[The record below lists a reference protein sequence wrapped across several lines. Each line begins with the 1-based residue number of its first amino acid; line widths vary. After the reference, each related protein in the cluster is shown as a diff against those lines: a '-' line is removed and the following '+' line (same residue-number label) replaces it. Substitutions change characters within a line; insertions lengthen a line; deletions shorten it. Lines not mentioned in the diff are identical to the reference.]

1 MIGIIGAGP
10 TGALLAI
17 LLARR
22 GREIE
27 LYEARP
33 DLRQL
38 AAGAG
43 RSINLALADRGI
55 HALKAAGVFDA
66 VGRRCCPCAAG

>member
-1 MIGIIGAGP
+1 MIRIVGAGP

-22 GREIE
+22 GQPVEV
-27 LYEARP
+27 YETRP
-33 DLRQL
+33 DPREVP
-38 AAGAG
+38 ADSG

-55 HALKAAGVFDA
+55 HALKAAGAWVLL
-66 VGRRCCPCAAG
+66 CCPCAAG